1 MISRR
6 LLRVAVTTL
15 LVVATSSALSAADYL
30 HSLPD
35 ASTVVEDLY
44 DDVATVSAR
53 LSNLPLSVVEGVWQ
67 MVDDG
72 AVFAI
77 ERDESP
83 REPYAYQ
90 MVMIQSPSRHVR
102 PGTVLGHVVATVK
115 PGVYEARMYTD
126 FAVRTGLNI
135 PRRFLLKVSG
145 NDDACLTI
153 SPEQSKFRFNL
164 WRLLPYMYRNLVR
177 INSSARPSD
186 LDGAV
191 RIYPPSASNPLV
203 PRYL

>member
-1 MISRR
+1 M
-6 LLRVAVTTL
+6 
-15 LVVATSSALSAADYL
+15 
-30 HSLPD
+30 
-35 ASTVVEDLY
+35 
-44 DDVATVSAR
+44 
-53 LSNLPLSVVEGVWQ
+53 VEGIWQ
-67 MVDDG
+67 MVNDG
-72 AVFAI
+72 AIFAI
-77 ERDESP
+77 ERDESA

-102 PGTVLGHVVATVK
+102 PGTVLGHVVSTVK
-115 PGVYEARMYTD
+115 PGTYEARIYTD

-145 NDDACLTI
+145 TDDACLTI
-153 SPEQSKFRFNL
+153 SPEQSKWRFNL

-177 INSSARPSD
+177 MNSAARPSD